1 MGPEKSNTQH
11 SINRDRF
18 ATAKEGMDHRRR
30 IAGRIEARPFR
41 RPRLCRNARDPR
53 MSC

>member
-18 ATAKEGMDHRRR
+18 ATAKEVWTVAPNFLSIDTTS
-30 IAGRIEARPFR
+30 P
-41 RPRLCRNARDPR
+41 CRDG
-53 MSC
+53 